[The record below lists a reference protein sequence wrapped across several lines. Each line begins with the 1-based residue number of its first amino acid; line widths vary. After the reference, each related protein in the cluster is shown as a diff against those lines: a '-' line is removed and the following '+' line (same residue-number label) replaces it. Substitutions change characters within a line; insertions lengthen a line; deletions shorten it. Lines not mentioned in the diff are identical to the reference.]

1 MKMDIKNYPLLR
13 VNYKRLEVD
22 NKNYIFHVPSS
33 SVFELCE
40 DSHRVLNKLENK
52 EDLNSDEKEIFN
64 EFMSLNLV
72 GNQFREKDVKVQKFP
87 AKALVLNVTS
97 GCNLSCT
104 YCYKEDL
111 TSLKNRGNM
120 TMQMAKDSIDL
131 FYNESPDL
139 KNYSITF
146 FGGEPLSN
154 LTLIKQIIEY
164 ANDFF
169 GSKGVNIGYA
179 LTTNGTLLT
188 KDIIEY
194 FFKNRVDLTVSIDG
208 PEVLHNKTRVF
219 GNGKGTYKS
228 VVKNLSTL
236 LKVYGD
242 RIVPARV
249 TLTRGV
255 SDVLKIWDH
264 LKNDLGFKEIGFA
277 PVSSGENDFF
287 NLSPQEQIKVFEE
300 FKILGNHY
308 VQNAINGKL
317 NGFSNIHRTMM
328 DIHEG
333 RKKRLPCGAGVGLLS
348 VSYKG
353 DIDLC
358 HRFTGSDFKSFGSI
372 KDGLDKKSLSNF
384 LEKRAN
390 EKDSDCQSCHAR
402 YLCAGGCYHENYI
415 KNKTPEIKGHQYCD
429 TLREWIDFV
438 VASYV
443 KIREK
448 NPSFFDKFLTN
459 KGVKS
464 EIF

>member
-1 MKMDIKNYPLLR
+1 MDIKNYPLLR
-13 VNYKRLEVD
+13 VNYNRLEVD
-22 NKNYIFHVPSS
+22 NNKYIFHVPSS
-33 SVFELCE
+33 SVFELSE
-40 DSHRVLNKLENK
+40 QSDDVLSKLENN
-52 EDLNSDEKEIFN
+52 EDLNGSEKEILD
-64 EFMSLNLV
+64 EFIKLHLV
-72 GNQFREKDVKVQKFP
+72 GNQFSEKPVEVKNFP

-111 TSLKNRGNM
+111 TSLKNSGNM
-120 TMQMAKDSIDL
+120 DFQMAKDAIDL
-131 FYNESPDL
+131 FFNESPDL

-154 LTLIKQIIEY
+154 LPLIKKIIEY
-164 ANDFF
+164 ANEFF

-179 LTTNGTLLT
+179 MTTNGTLLT
-188 KDIIEY
+188 KEIIEY
-194 FFKNRVDLTVSIDG
+194 MYQNRVDLTISIDG
-208 PEVLHNKTRVF
+208 PEALHNKTRVF
-219 GNGKGTYKS
+219 ENGKGTYNS
-228 VVKNLSTL
+228 VIKNLSTL
-236 LKVYGD
+236 LSVYGE

-255 SDVLKIWDH
+255 TDVLQIWNH
-264 LKNDLGFKEIGFA
+264 LKNELGFKEIGFA
-277 PVSSGENDFF
+277 PVTSGDNEFF
-287 NLSPQEQIKVFEE
+287 NLTIEEQNSVFNQ
-300 FKILGNHY
+300 FKILGEHY
-308 VQNAINGKL
+308 IENAINGKL
-317 NGFSNIHRTMM
+317 NGFSNIHRTLM

-333 RKKRLPCGAGVGLLS
+333 RKKRLPCGAGIGLLS

-372 KDGLDKKSLSNF
+372 EKGLDKVSLSNF

-390 EKDSDCQSCHAR
+390 EKDSDCQSCRAR

-415 KNKTPEIKGHQYCD
+415 KNKSAEIKGHQYCN

-438 VASYV
+438 IVAYI
-443 KIREK
+443 KIREQ

-459 KGVKS
+459 KGVDN
-464 EIF
+464 ETF

>member
-13 VNYKRLEVD
+13 VNYNRLEVNN
-22 NKNYIFHVPSS
+22 NKYIFHVPSS
-33 SVFELCE
+33 SVFELSKSSDE
-40 DSHRVLNKLENK
+40 VLSKLENNEELTL
-52 EDLNSDEKEIFN
+52 EDKEILK

-72 GNQFREKDVKVQKFP
+72 GNQFREKPVKVEKFP

-111 TSLKNRGNM
+111 TSLKNSGNM
-120 TMQMAKDSIDL
+120 SFEMAKDAINL
-131 FYNESPDL
+131 FFKESPDL

-154 LTLIKQIIEY
+154 LPLIKQIIEY
-164 ANDFF
+164 ANEFF
-169 GSKGVNIGYA
+169 GSKSLNIGYA
-179 LTTNGTLLT
+179 MTTNGTLLT

-194 FFKNRVDLTVSIDG
+194 MYKNRVDLTISIDG
-208 PEVLHNKTRVF
+208 PKALHDKTRVF
-219 GNGKGTYKS
+219 ENGKGTYQS

-236 LKVYGD
+236 LSVYKD

-255 SDVLKIWDH
+255 ADVLEIWNH
-264 LKNDLGFKEIGFA
+264 LKNELGFKEIGFA
-277 PVSSGENDFF
+277 PVTSGENEFF
-287 NLSPQEQIKVFEE
+287 NLTSQEQAKVFDE
-300 FKILGNHY
+300 FKILGEHY
-308 VQNAINGKL
+308 IENAIKGKL
-317 NGFSNIHRTMM
+317 NGFSNIHRTIM

-358 HRFTGSDFKSFGSI
+358 HRFTGSDFQSFGSVEE
-372 KDGLDKKSLSNF
+372 GLDKKSLSKF
-384 LEKRAN
+384 LENRAN
-390 EKDSDCQSCHAR
+390 EKDSDCQSCRAR

-415 KNKTPEIKGHQYCD
+415 KNKSPEIKGHQYCD

-438 VASYV
+438 TVAYI
-443 KIREK
+443 KIREN
-448 NPSFFDKFLTN
+448 NPDFFDKFLTN
-459 KGVKS
+459 KGV
-464 EIF
+464 ENETF